1 MTLGSSVANLM
12 GADCGMLSSQLIA
25 DSGRSVT
32 VFPAKVVLAQ
42 VAAIN
47 TA

>member
-1 MTLGSSVANLM
+1 
-12 GADCGMLSSQLIA
+12 MLSSQSIA

-32 VFPAKVVLAQ
+32 VFCAKALLPQ